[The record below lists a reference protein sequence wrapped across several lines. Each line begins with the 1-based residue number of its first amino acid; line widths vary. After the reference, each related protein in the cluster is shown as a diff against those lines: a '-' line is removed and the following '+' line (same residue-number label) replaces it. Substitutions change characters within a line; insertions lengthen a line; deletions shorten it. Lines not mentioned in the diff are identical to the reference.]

1 MHSRKDGKDGI
12 CALVI
17 NNSLTEATTVAL
29 PKDADVYA
37 LAGEGGSMRATVM
50 TLNGSP
56 LVLGDDWALPELNPV
71 SAGAGE
77 YSVAPGS
84 CVFFVL

>member
-1 MHSRKDGKDGI
+1 M
-12 CALVI
+12 VI
-17 NNSLTEATTVAL
+17 NNSLTDATTVAL

-56 LVLGDDWALPELNPV
+56 LVLGDDWALPELAPDAV
-71 SAGAGE
+71 AAGE
-77 YSVAPGS
+77 YTVAPGS